1 MTLGVLPTIIIKVV
15 CRSFLSILKGKSY
28 VMAVLT
34 RIHISRGVCIVAGV
48 MCVVAAPVLA
58 GVDVQSG
65 VLDTP
70 NAYVMESTQFNVGV
84 SSYAVTVG
92 EITSY
97 ARDPGLNEQGEWYY
111 PATTKNLTELDAFF
125 QIGLLGRLELGVR
138 EYTPD
143 KYVGNAKVLI
153 KKESSR
159 WPAVAA
165 GIMNLGGDHDVSPYG
180 ENAAWYSDKD
190 RQDNAY
196 YLVASK
202 NLRNIIRV
210 PITTNVGVGAA
221 RYQGTDPSWPHSKP
235 WQGMFGSVEYHFL
248 DERISLIGEVD
259 GRDLNLGARFKLP
272 WGIVV
277 TPYVS
282 ELEQA
287 WWGAPTTRTKPSP
300 AYPYGIAYD
309 DEYDS
314 PKGGIAVQLFVG
326 PLYRRAETERLRALR
341 SRLKRAEERLKQ
353 ARQRR
358 EILEQRVEEI
368 REELMGP

>member
-1 MTLGVLPTIIIKVV
+1 MTLGVLTTIMLEVV
-15 CRSFLSILKGKSY
+15 CKGFSLIPKGKIN
-28 VMAVLT
+28 VMGGLT
-34 RIHISRGVCIVAGV
+34 RNLISRAVYAVGGAV
-48 MCVVAAPVLA
+48 CVVAAPALA
-58 GVDVQSG
+58 GVDVQTG

-70 NAYVMESTQFNVGV
+70 NAYVMESTQFNLGV
-84 SSYAVTVG
+84 SSYAITAG

-97 ARDPGLNEQGEWYY
+97 RREPQMNEQGQWYY
-111 PATTKNLTELDAFF
+111 PEINKNLRELDAFF

-138 EYTPD
+138 EYTPE

-153 KKESSR
+153 WKESSR

-165 GIMNLGGDHDVSPYG
+165 GIMNVGGDHTVSPYG

-202 NLRNIIRV
+202 NMRNIIRV
-210 PITTNVGVGAA
+210 PITINLGVGAA
-221 RYQGTDPSWPHSKP
+221 RYQGMNPSWPHSKP
-235 WQGMFGSVEYHFL
+235 WQGMFGSLEYNFL
-248 DERISLIGEVD
+248 DERISIIGEID

-272 WGIVV
+272 WGFVV

-282 ELEQA
+282 ELEEA
-287 WWGAPTTRTKPSP
+287 WWGAPTSATLPSP
-300 AYPYGIAYD
+300 GYPYGRTYE

-314 PKGGIAVQLFVG
+314 PKGGIAVQLYVG
-326 PLYRRAETERLRALR
+326 PLYRKAETERLRALR

>member
-1 MTLGVLPTIIIKVV
+1 MG
-15 CRSFLSILKGKSY
+15 C
-28 VMAVLT
+28 LT
-34 RIHISRGVCIVAGV
+34 GIRIAPAICIVG
-48 MCVVAAPVLA
+48 VAAVPALA
-58 GVDVQSG
+58 GVDVQNG

-70 NAYVMESTQFNVGV
+70 NAYVMENTQFNIGV
-84 SSYAVTVG
+84 SSYAVTAG

-97 ARDPGLNEQGEWYY
+97 RRDPLKNDQGKWYY
-111 PATTKNLTELDAFF
+111 PEINKNLRELDAFF
-125 QIGLLGRLELGVR
+125 QIGLFGRLELGVR

-165 GIMNLGGDHDVSPYG
+165 GIFNVGGDHDIGPYG
-180 ENAAWYSDKD
+180 ENSAWYSDRD

-196 YLVASK
+196 YIVASK
-202 NLRNIIRV
+202 NMRNIIRV
-210 PITTNVGVGAA
+210 PITINAGVGAA
-221 RYQGTDPSWPHSKP
+221 RFQGTDPRWPHSKP

-248 DERISLIGEVD
+248 DERISIIGEVD

-272 WGIVV
+272 WGFVV

-282 ELEQA
+282 ELEEA
-287 WWGAPTTRTKPSP
+287 WWGAPTTSTKPSP
-300 AYPYGIAYD
+300 AYPHGITYD

-314 PKGGIAVQLFVG
+314 PKGGIAVQFYVG
-326 PLYRRAETERLRALR
+326 PLYRKAETERLRALR

>member
-1 MTLGVLPTIIIKVV
+1 MLKVV
-15 CRSFLSILKGKSY
+15 SRGFPLILSRKTNG
-28 VMAVLT
+28 MGGLT
-34 RIHISRGVCIVAGV
+34 RNIISRTVYAVGGAV
-48 MCVVAAPVLA
+48 CVVTAPALA
-58 GVDVQSG
+58 GVDVQTG

-70 NAYVMESTQFNVGV
+70 NAYVMENTQFNVGV
-84 SSYAVTVG
+84 SSYAVTAG

-97 ARDPGLNEQGEWYY
+97 GRDAEENEQGEWSY
-111 PATTKNLTELDAFF
+111 PAITKNLTELDAFF

-138 EYTPD
+138 EYTPE

-180 ENAAWYSDKD
+180 ENAAWYSDED

-196 YLVASK
+196 YIVASK
-202 NLRNIIRV
+202 NMRNIIRI
-210 PITTNVGVGAA
+210 PITLNVGVGAA
-221 RYQGTDPSWPHSKP
+221 RYQGMNPSWPHSKP

-248 DERISLIGEVD
+248 DERISVIGEVD
-259 GRDLNLGARFKLP
+259 GRDLNLAARFKLP
-272 WGIVV
+272 WGFVV

-282 ELEQA
+282 ELEEA
-287 WWGAPTTRTKPSP
+287 WWGAPTTHTKPAP
-300 AYPYGIAYD
+300 GYPNGISYD

-314 PKGGIAVQLFVG
+314 PKGGIAIQLYVG
-326 PLYRRAETERLRALR
+326 PLYRKAETERLRALR

>member
-1 MTLGVLPTIIIKVV
+1 MGGSTKARITRAMYTIGAAV
-15 CRSFLSILKGKSY
+15 C
-28 VMAVLT
+28 
-34 RIHISRGVCIVAGV
+34 
-48 MCVVAAPVLA
+48 VAAVAYA
-58 GVDVQSG
+58 GVDVQNG

-84 SSYAVTVG
+84 SSYAITAG

-97 ARDPGLNEQGEWYY
+97 ERKAQVNEQGEWSY
-111 PATTKNLTELDAFF
+111 PEIKKNLRELDAFF
-125 QIGLLGRLELGVR
+125 QIGLFGRLEAGVR

-143 KYVGNAKVLI
+143 RYSGNAKVLI

-165 GIMNLGGDHDVSPYG
+165 GIMNLGGGREVSPYG
-180 ENAAWYSDKD
+180 EKAAWYSDKD
-190 RQDNAY
+190 RQNNAY

-202 NLRNIIRV
+202 NMRNIIRV
-210 PITTNVGVGAA
+210 PITVNVGVGAA
-221 RYQGTDPSWPHSKP
+221 RFQGTNPDWPHSRP

-248 DERISLIGEVD
+248 DERISILGEVD
-259 GRDLNLGARFKLP
+259 GRDLNLGARFRLP
-272 WGIVV
+272 WGLVV

-287 WWGAPTTRTKPSP
+287 WWGAPTTRTEPSP
-300 AYPYGIAYD
+300 PYPDGISYD

-314 PKGGIAVQLFVG
+314 PKGGIAVQLYVG
-326 PLYRRAETERLRALR
+326 PLYRKAETERLRALR

-368 REELMGP
+368 REELIGP

>member
-1 MTLGVLPTIIIKVV
+1 MLEVV
-15 CRSFLSILKGKSY
+15 NRGFPLILSRKTNG
-28 VMAVLT
+28 MGGLT
-34 RIHISRGVCIVAGV
+34 RNIISRTVCAVGGAV
-48 MCVVAAPVLA
+48 CVVTAPALA
-58 GVDVQSG
+58 GVDVQTG

-70 NAYVMESTQFNVGV
+70 NAYVMENTQFNIGV
-84 SSYAVTVG
+84 SSHAVTAG

-97 ARDPGLNEQGEWYY
+97 GRDAEMNEQGEWSY
-111 PATTKNLTELDAFF
+111 PAITKNLTELDAFF

-138 EYTPD
+138 EYTPE

-165 GIMNLGGDHDVSPYG
+165 GIMNLGGDHDISPYG

-196 YLVASK
+196 YVVASK
-202 NLRNIIRV
+202 NMRNIIRI
-210 PITTNVGVGAA
+210 PITINVGVGAA
-221 RYQGTDPSWPHSKP
+221 RYQGMNPSWPHSKP
-235 WQGMFGSVEYHFL
+235 WQGMFGSLEYHFL
-248 DERISLIGEVD
+248 DERISVIGEVD
-259 GRDLNLGARFKLP
+259 GRDLNLAARFKLP
-272 WGIVV
+272 WGFVV

-282 ELEQA
+282 ELEEA
-287 WWGAPTTRTKPSP
+287 WWGAPTTHTKPAP
-300 AYPYGIAYD
+300 GYPNGISYD

-314 PKGGIAVQLFVG
+314 PKGGIAVQLYVG
-326 PLYRRAETERLRALR
+326 PLYRKAETERLRALR

-368 REELMGP
+368 REELMGR